1 MHLVQVQ
8 LVRRFLGKCE
18 IIPILNLKTYVTSRP
33 KNCVHLF
40 IFFSNL
46 KVVGHVNKELNQLV
60 HYLGYELPFNNV
72 FDGGPHCT
80 VLLTQRP
87 RDCQDFFSTALL
99 VDSRE
104 IEPI

>member
-8 LVRRFLGKCE
+8 LVRRLLGRVS
-18 IIPILNLKTYVTSRP
+18 ISNLINLTYVTSRP
-33 KNCVHLF
+33 KNCVHLL
-40 IFFSNL
+40 IFFNNL

-60 HYLGYELPFNNV
+60 HYLGYELPFNNM
-72 FDGGPHCT
+72 FDGGPHST

-87 RDCQDFFSTALL
+87 QDCQDFFSTALL